1 MNKLFSPHLFS
12 ALLNFV
18 FFCLALFASFV
29 APLAHSQPTNAQ
41 ARQEVATEQALLN
54 DVMSKLSNVKAAKS
68 EFTETRYLKLLVA
81 PIQSSGVLTYT
92 APDKFEKLTL
102 KPVEEKMTIAKHLVT
117 LEEPAKGRKNTIT
130 PNSFPALSAL
140 IDAMRGALSGN
151 ATLLAETFKVKI
163 DGSSSQWKLTLIPKE
178 AVQFGYI
185 HKITVSGKQDAID
198 SMEVLQA
205 DGDRS
210 VLSMKRAA
218 L

>member
-1 MNKLFSPHLFS
+1 MNKLFSLHLFS
-12 ALLNFV
+12 V
-18 FFCLALFASFV
+18 FFCLSLI

-41 ARQEVATEQALLN
+41 ARREVAAEQALLN
-54 DVMSKLSNVKAAKS
+54 EVMGKLSTVKTARA
-68 EFTETRYLKLLVA
+68 EFTETRYLKLLVT
-81 PIQSSGVLTYT
+81 PVQSSGVLTYT

-140 IDAMRGALSGN
+140 IDALRGALSGN
-151 ATLLAETFKVKI
+151 ANLLAETFKIKI
-163 DGSSSQWKLTLIPKE
+163 DGSPGQWKLTLTPKE
-178 AVQFGYI
+178 AVQYGYI

>member
-1 MNKLFSPHLFS
+1 MNRLFSFRLFS
-12 ALLNFV
+12 T
-18 FFCLALFASFV
+18 FFCLAFITS
-29 APLAHSQPTNAQ
+29 LAHSQPTNAQ

-54 DVMSKLSNVKAAKS
+54 EVMGKLANVKLAKA

-81 PIQSSGVLTYT
+81 PVQSSGVLTYT

-102 KPVEEKMTIAKHLVT
+102 KPVEEKMTIVKHLVT

-140 IDAMRGALSGN
+140 IDALRGALSGN
-151 ATLLAETFKVKI
+151 ATLLAETFKIKI
-163 DGSSSQWKLTLIPKE
+163 DGVPGQWKLTLIPKE
-178 AVQFGYI
+178 AVQYGYI
-185 HKITVSGKQDAID
+185 HKITVSGKQDVID

>member
-1 MNKLFSPHLFS
+1 LVAFFS
-12 ALLNFV
+12 
-18 FFCLALFASFV
+18 LALI
-29 APLAHSQPTNAQ
+29 APPAHSQPTNAQ
-41 ARQEVATEQALLN
+41 ARQEVAAEQALLSE
-54 DVMSKLSNVKAAKS
+54 VMGKLANVKVAKA
-68 EFTETRYLKLLVA
+68 EFTETRYLKLLIA
-81 PIQSSGVLTYT
+81 PVQSTGVLTYT

-140 IDAMRGALSGN
+140 IDALRGALSGN
-151 ATLLAETFKVKI
+151 ATLLAETFKIKI
-163 DGSSSQWKLTLIPKE
+163 EGAASQWKLTLIPKE
-178 AVQFGYI
+178 AVQYGYI
-185 HKITVSGKQDAID
+185 HKITVSGKQDTLD

>member
-1 MNKLFSPHLFS
+1 MNKLLSSQVLSVLFS
-12 ALLNFV
+12 VA
-18 FFCLALFASFV
+18 FFCLALIPHFAN
-29 APLAHSQPTNAQ
+29 SQPTNAK
-41 ARQEVATEQALLN
+41 ARQEIATEQALLN
-54 DVMSKLSNVKAAKS
+54 DVMSKLSNVKTAKA
-68 EFTETRYLKLLVA
+68 EFTETRYLKLLTA
-81 PIQSSGVLTYT
+81 PVQSSGVLIYT

-151 ATLLAETFKVKI
+151 ATLLEETFKVKI
-163 DGSSSQWKLTLIPKE
+163 DGSPGQWKLTLIPKE
-178 AVQFGYI
+178 AIQFGYI
-185 HKITVSGKQDAID
+185 HKITISGKQDTID
-198 SMEVLQA
+198 SMEVLQS

>member
-1 MNKLFSPHLFS
+1 MNKLFSVHLFT
-12 ALLNFV
+12 AL
-18 FFCLALFASFV
+18 FCLALVALVASV
-29 APLAHSQPTNAQ
+29 APLANSQPTNAQ
-41 ARQEVATEQALLN
+41 ARQEVASEQTLLTE
-54 DVMSKLSNVKAAKS
+54 VMSKLANVKVAKA

-81 PIQSSGVLTYT
+81 PVQSTGVLTYT
-92 APDKFEKLTL
+92 APDKFEKVTL

-140 IDAMRGALSGN
+140 IDALRGALSGN
-151 ATLLAETFKVKI
+151 PSLLSETFKIKI
-163 DGSSSQWKLTLIPKE
+163 EGAASQWKLTLIPKE
-178 AVQFGYI
+178 AVQYGYI
-185 HKITVSGKQDAID
+185 HKITVSGKQDTID

-218 L
+218 F

>member
-1 MNKLFSPHLFS
+1 MNKLFSLHLLSLMFS
-12 ALLNFV
+12 IALI
-18 FFCLALFASFV
+18 A
-29 APLAHSQPTNAQ
+29 APAFSQPTNVL
-41 ARQEVATEQALLN
+41 ARQEIANEQALLN
-54 DVMSKLSNVKAAKS
+54 DVMSKLASVKIAKA

-81 PIQSSGVLTYT
+81 PIQSTGVLTYT

-140 IDAMRGALSGN
+140 IDALRGALSGN
-151 ATLLAETFKVKI
+151 ANLLSETFKVKI
-163 DGSSSQWKLTLIPKE
+163 DGAASQWKLTLIPKE
-178 AVQFGYI
+178 AIQYGYI
-185 HKITVSGKQDAID
+185 HKITVSGKQDTID